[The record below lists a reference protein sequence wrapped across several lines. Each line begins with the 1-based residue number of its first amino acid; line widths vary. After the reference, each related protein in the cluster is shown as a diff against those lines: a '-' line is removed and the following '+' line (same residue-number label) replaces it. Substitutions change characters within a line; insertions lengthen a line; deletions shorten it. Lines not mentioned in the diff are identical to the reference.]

1 MRKNPLIRAAP
12 SLANAEASYPPKPR
26 WRIPQME
33 RFSSEK
39 EKAGTNEDRGF
50 YTPVL
55 ILAALPSAISLTLET
70 FVYYNRDPNDRPG
83 DRRRSGSEGGIYL
96 GDGGEGRPTTAGPQE
111 ASTKRE
117 RPARELPEAV
127 KNLIEARTGDAV
139 YVVDPDYR
147 IVHWDSQM
155 ESLTGMLSQEA
166 LGQPCYEAVMG
177 EREGGGPF
185 CAHGC
190 SVMHLAQA
198 HRPVS
203 AFEMR
208 IKTRSGDRRWVSVS
222 NLTVETEDGPY
233 LVHLFRDTQGTHDA
247 LEMAHGL
254 IQLTSKKEAPA
265 PRRSDVP
272 ALTSRQLE
280 VLLLLSEGKSVKEI
294 GKELYISE
302 ATVRNHVRSLLQALG
317 AHSQLEVLAK
327 AREMGIL
334 GD

>member
-1 MRKNPLIRAAP
+1 MVLATPPEHP
-12 SLANAEASYPPKPR
+12 SRL
-26 WRIPQME
+26 RI
-33 RFSSEK
+33 
-39 EKAGTNEDRGF
+39 ED
-50 YTPVL
+50 
-55 ILAALPSAISLTLET
+55 
-70 FVYYNRDPNDRPG
+70 
-83 DRRRSGSEGGIYL
+83 GIYL
-96 GDGGEGRPTTAGPQE
+96 SDGQHEKPTTSRPQE
-111 ASTKRE
+111 PTLQRE
-117 RPARELPEAV
+117 GSARELPEAV
-127 KNLIEARTGDAV
+127 KNLVEARTGDAV

-166 LGQPCYEAVMG
+166 LGQACYEAVMG

-208 IKTRSGDRRWVSVS
+208 IKTRSGARRWVSVS